1 MLGRGRN
8 TAPATMLAGAAG
20 VSLAEIVV
28 GLQSVG
34 SMPGLLIQIDAG
46 QPFLMIIMII
56 DEAKFAMALVIA
68 LEEARRLTA
77 GGPLSSAP
85 QIWPGQAR

>member
-1 MLGRGRN
+1 
-8 TAPATMLAGAAG
+8 MLAGAAG

-34 SMPGLLIQIDAG
+34 SVPGLLIQIDAG

-77 GGPLSSAP
+77 GGPYHRAP